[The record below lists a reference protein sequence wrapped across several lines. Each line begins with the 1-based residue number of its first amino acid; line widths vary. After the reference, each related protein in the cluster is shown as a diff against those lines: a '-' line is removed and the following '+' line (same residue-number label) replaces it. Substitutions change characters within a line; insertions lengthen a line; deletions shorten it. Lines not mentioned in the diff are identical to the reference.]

1 MNNKVKK
8 IGAILFLFL
17 MIFSS
22 FFNVIYAS
30 SQMSEA
36 YIQKV
41 ADAPQH
47 LQHYNASKGAYTY
60 VICSVV
66 GHNQNGVFY
75 PAYCLNHDLN
85 GAETGAYTVDIDAA
99 YNNPAVWRVIKN
111 GYPYN
116 NMGLSDW
123 DAFVVTKMAVYCV
136 LGQSN
141 LGDFRAAPGDGTAD
155 AMLAQLHNLVNIG
168 LNGGENPTNNT
179 VSINKN
185 GELVEDGDYYSQTYT
200 VSSSVAMSQYT
211 VTGIANFPEGTR
223 IANVNGADQ
232 TTFSSGEAFKIMIPA
247 SGMTQDING
256 AVAVQAKCQTY
267 PILYGRTRVP
277 GTQDYMVTMDPYGDD
292 SGNGDL
298 NVKTNTGR
306 IEIVK
311 NDAETNLPIEGVT
324 FALMKQ
330 DGTVIATATTDAN
343 GQATFS
349 ELYQSDYIL
358 KEISTNDNYILNEQ
372 EFPISVKYNKTT
384 PITITNEHKR
394 GDLTVYKVDK
404 DNNKIDLGNVEFQ
417 LYSVEFG
424 KVIGTYHTDVNGK
437 FEVKSLR
444 TGDYKL
450 IETTTNQWYD
460 LTDDTNV
467 KVEWNIDN
475 PVTVENE
482 LKKGQVRI
490 IKVDMDDNEEKLK
503 GVEFEVLDENDKV
516 LETLVTD
523 ENGEALTNKYPI
535 RDFEKLKVR
544 ETKTLDTYLLSDKV
558 ETIVLEGNQITDI
571 VFENEKIKGKVEI
584 TKVDKDDNSKVI
596 EGVTFGLY
604 DENDNLIET
613 LVTDSQGI
621 ATSDYI
627 YKGKYYLKELDTGSI
642 YYLLNENKYE
652 FEIVNHKE
660 TVPVTI
666 DNEGVDIEVKVEKE
680 GTTEVKPG
688 EKVDYTFTNVGN
700 ASNVYLDNFKWFD
713 YIPTDYEK
721 LEKMTTGTWNQE
733 LTYDVYYK
741 TNKSEDYVLFRED
754 LSTNENYDLDFTT
767 IEFGEDE
774 YITETCFGFG
784 KVDVGFKES
793 VSPTMQCKSFD
804 TLQDGQTFTNHTKTV
819 GIYGAI
825 TAEANSKWTTIV
837 HTPVEIP
844 TNIPNSTPEQITLP
858 RTGK

>member
-1 MNNKVKK
+1 
-8 IGAILFLFL
+8 
-17 MIFSS
+17 
-22 FFNVIYAS
+22 
-30 SQMSEA
+30 MSEA

-277 GTQDYMVTMDPYGDD
+277 GTQDYMVTMDPYGDE

>member
-774 YITETCFGFG
+774 YITETCFDFG